1 MGLLDNVI
9 STISTVAGEAL
20 KNDSVKEI
28 ISSLNNGSAGNGGS
42 IDIASGLKEAL
53 RIGIETAAK
62 NLSKEDG
69 FLADAAVRIGLPK
82 EALSAFNAV
91 QSISQNPTFNSLLN
105 ATGVTIPTA
114 DTIITLFNRAAENAA
129 PQSVGIFTDA
139 ITGMS
144 IGDAKQILFGADN
157 AATTYLKDNTQ
168 TQLQSAFIPSI
179 TQSLSAV
186 KIGNMTPNDAW
197 NTYASYNNKIV
208 EMLDNKTVKT
218 GLELVRMTGL
228 LSDEYFEKIRNLSEV
243 KGDLPEYITG
253 EALNG
258 LFLKV
263 SEKEADIRHNTGAR
277 VNDVLKSVFGML
289 QN

>member
-243 KGDLPEYITG
+243 KGDLSEYITG